1 MKSNPSAIFQIHK
14 FLTMYPILSLI
25 LGVNYSGFEMPDL
38 NEILST
44 LRKHKSV
51 LSEKYSIR
59 RIAIFGSFARGD
71 ATESSDLDVMVEL
84 SQPIGLDFVSLGD
97 ELEEMLQIKVDL
109 LSAAALKDSLRNSVY
124 EDIVYV

>member
-1 MKSNPSAIFQIHK
+1 
-14 FLTMYPILSLI
+14 MYPILSLI
-25 LGVNYSGFEMPDL
+25 LEVNYSGFEMTDL

-71 ATESSDLDVMVEL
+71 ATESSDLDLMVEL